1 MVVKSNK
8 ENGLTALTAQR
19 KQHQLDRE
27 NDFESVLL
35 HKWSL
40 LGFGISDQKLFTL
53 VVVYLDGLIQGCN
66 PEKKDEAK
74 LMADFSWRY
83 RADFPGQK
91 G

>member
-27 NDFESVLL
+27 NDFESALL

-40 LGFGISDQKLFTL
+40 LDCGISDSRLFTL
-53 VVVYLDGLIQGCN
+53 SGLIQGRN
-66 PEKKDEAK
+66 LKKYK
-74 LMADFSWRY
+74 
-83 RADFPGQK
+83 
-91 G
+91 